1 MKTKLTNKRVQDFLD
16 DPANAKRSRLYDS
29 SVARFYVQKLG
40 SGGYFYLAY
49 ISPVTGKERYF
60 PIGQFAGGSTVDQAR
75 KKAEDLR
82 GRIIAGEDPQA
93 TKQAAKAE
101 QAKTGQEYIEK
112 RYRKAQSHKRTG
124 SETIHIIEKHFADLL
139 TKPIAE
145 LTDDDVIDWQARQQ
159 ETGIKYTTLKRR
171 FNAFKAMLN
180 HAAAGVKPYIL
191 VNPIGKV
198 NLEPYRETPEQQ
210 ALKKARRDMLTAE
223 QEQDFLA
230 ALDDYEAEKRA
241 QRRNSRAHGK
251 PHLPDLDLVAFA
263 DHVKPVMLTLFYT
276 GFRKGDVIGLRWE
289 HVNFDFCLI
298 SKVIEKTSDKKPD
311 EQHFHISPP
320 LMDAF
325 KAWHKQ
331 AGKPKK
337 GLVFPS
343 PITGNRLDET
353 ALQNPWKK
361 IRNFAKLPEHMQLYS
376 LRHNFASHLVMDGEN
391 LLAVAK
397 MLGHSDVS
405 MIVKHYGHLQP
416 SHLQDIAAGFAAR
429 VSANSNS
436 GSAANVGSK

>member
-16 DPANAKRSRLYDS
+16 NPANAKRARLYDS

-40 SGGYFYLAY
+40 TGGYFYLAY
-49 ISPVTGKERYF
+49 KSPVTGKERYF
-60 PIGQFAGGSTVDQAR
+60 PIGQFAGASTVDEAR
-75 KKAEDLR
+75 NKAEDLR
-82 GRIIAGEDPQA
+82 ARVIAGEDPQA
-93 TKQAAKAE
+93 TKQAEKAE
-101 QAKTGQEYIEK
+101 RAKTGQEYIDK
-112 RYRKAQSHKRTG
+112 RYRKVQSHKRTG
-124 SETIHIIEKHFADLL
+124 DETIHVIEKHFADLM

-145 LTDDDVIDWQARQQ
+145 LTDEDIIDWQTRQQ
-159 ETGIKYTTLKRR
+159 DTGIKYTTLKRR

-180 HAAAGVKPYIL
+180 HAEQNGFIT
-191 VNPIGKV
+191 VNPIGRVK
-198 NLEPYRETPEQQ
+198 LESYRETPEQQ
-210 ALKKARRDMLTAE
+210 ALKKARRDMLTPE

-230 ALDDYEAEKRA
+230 ALDAYEAEKRA
-241 QRRNSRAHGK
+241 QRRSSRAHGK
-251 PHLPDLDLVAFA
+251 PHLPDLDLVSFA

-289 HVNFDFCLI
+289 NVNFNFGLI

-311 EQHFHISPP
+311 EQHFPISAP
-320 LMDAF
+320 LMDVF

-331 AGKPKK
+331 TGKPKT

-343 PITGNRLDET
+343 PATGKRLDET

-361 IRNFAKLPEHMQLYS
+361 IRDFAKLPEHMQLYS
-376 LRHNFASHLVMDGEN
+376 LRHNYASHLVMSGAN
-391 LLAVAK
+391 LLSVAK

-416 SHLQDIAAGFAAR
+416 SHLQDIAAGFAER
-429 VSANSNS
+429 VSASS
-436 GSAANVGSK
+436 EPGSATKAGAK

>member
-16 DPANAKRSRLYDS
+16 DPANAKRARLYDS
-29 SVARFYVQKLG
+29 SVARFYIQKLG
-40 SGGYFYLAY
+40 NGGYFYLAY

-101 QAKTGQEYIEK
+101 QAKTGQEYIDK

-124 SETIHIIEKHFADLL
+124 SETIHVIEKHFADLL

-159 ETGIKYTTLKRR
+159 ATGIKFTTLKRR

-180 HAAAGVKPYIL
+180 HAELKGLIVA
-191 VNPIGKV
+191 NPIAKAK
-198 NLEPYRETPEQQ
+198 LEPYRETDEQQ
-210 ALKKARRDMLTAE
+210 ALKKARRDMLTPA
-223 QEQDFLA
+223 QEHDFLA
-230 ALDDYEAEKRA
+230 ALDTYEAGKRV
-241 QRRNSRAHGK
+241 QRRNSRAHGRLY
-251 PHLPDLDLVAFA
+251 LPDLDAVEYA
-263 DHVKPVMLTLFYT
+263 DHVKPLMLVLFYT
-276 GFRKGDVIGLRWE
+276 GFRKGDAIGLRWE
-289 HVNFDFCLI
+289 HVNFDFGLI
-298 SKVIEKTSDKKPD
+298 SKIVEKTAEKKPD
-311 EQHFHISPP
+311 EQHFPIAQP
-320 LMDAF
+320 LMDVF
-325 KAWHKQ
+325 KKWHAQ
-331 AGKPKK
+331 NGKPKT

-343 PITGNRLDET
+343 PITGERLDET

-361 IRNFAKLPEHMQLYS
+361 IREFAELPEHMQLYS
-376 LRHNFASHLVMDGEN
+376 LRHNYASHLVMGGAN

-429 VSANSNS
+429 VNNKSRKSQQIS
-436 GSAANVGSK
+436 RG